1 MEEILKRQM
10 QQALDNYCR
19 TYLAA
24 TEEDKL
30 TFLMGYQAATN
41 VAKNLKEDS
50 QILFYMCIS
59 VGKGIEPIGL
69 GKALLDDYKIIY

>member
-1 MEEILKRQM
+1 MKEILKRQM

-30 TFLMGYQAATN
+30 TFLMGYQAAIN
-41 VAKNLKEDS
+41 VVKDKEDDPHNLKFNY
-50 QILFYMCIS
+50 Q
-59 VGKGIEPIGL
+59 
-69 GKALLDDYKIIY
+69 